1 MKVRNKEGGWR
12 RRQNYALT
20 LIESLESTIRTTP
33 SQPML
38 RPLTPNTT
46 ESSRCPTIAEWNIL
60 FLFVPSLMCLQ
71 YQQPIVRERVRV
83 YVCEYFYLGNI
94 TSAFNCN
101 WHKLLLFDA
110 ILIFFIFTS
119 SSSSIIAT
127 VIKSLNKYIGLKKKK
142 TQETVFSPSQ
152 Y

>member
-1 MKVRNKEGGWR
+1 MHIGLGPSIEIGQCWRCWKVKVRNKEGGWR

-71 YQQPIVRERVRV
+71 YQKPIVRERVRV

-94 TSAFNCN
+94 ISAFNCN

-110 ILIFFIFTS
+110 ILIFFSFHVLHLLDHS
-119 SSSSIIAT
+119 HCHQ
-127 VIKSLNKYIGLKKKK
+127 KFK
-142 TQETVFSPSQ
+142 
-152 Y
+152 